1 MLLKTHLTIAILAI
15 ILLLPYIDNPLIFT
29 LAVLISTALPDLDT
43 KKSSW
48 GRHLIFR
55 PFQFFIKHRGIIHSI
70 PFLILV
76 YIILYLTYQ
85 PASFGFLIGF
95 SIHLLCDAFTKKGI
109 KPFWPLNLKIR
120 GPLKTGG
127 FFEEIILITTI
138 LAIALILLL
147 RYVF

>member
-1 MLLKTHLTIAILAI
+1 MLLRTHLTIAILAI
-15 ILLLPYIDNPLIFT
+15 TLLIDKVNNPIIFT
-29 LAVLISTALPDLDT
+29 IAVIISTALPDLDT

-76 YIILYLTYQ
+76 YIILYLTYP
-85 PASFGFLIGF
+85 PASLGFLIGYF
-95 SIHLLCDAFTKKGI
+95 IHLLCDAITKKGI
-109 KPFWPLNLKIR
+109 KPFWPINLKIK

-127 FFEEIILITTI
+127 FLEEVILIGTI